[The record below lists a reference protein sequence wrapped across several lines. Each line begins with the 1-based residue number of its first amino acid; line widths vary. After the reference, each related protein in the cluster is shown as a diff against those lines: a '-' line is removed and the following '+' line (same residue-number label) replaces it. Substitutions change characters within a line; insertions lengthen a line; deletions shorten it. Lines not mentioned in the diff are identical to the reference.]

1 MWRAAIVIVFSLV
14 CLLLDILHAIQGREN
29 AADVRFVLAAVGLL
43 GFFVGF
49 SLLDNARRIE
59 ALEKQLAERK

>member
-1 MWRAAIVIVFSLV
+1 MWRAVIVIVFSLV
-14 CLLLDILHAIQGREN
+14 CLLLDIFHAILGREN
-29 AADVRFVLAAVGLL
+29 SADVRFVLASVGLL

-49 SLLDNARRIE
+49 TLLDNAGRIA

>member
-14 CLLLDILHAIQGREN
+14 CLLLDILHALLGRES
-29 AADVRFVLAAVGLL
+29 AADVRLVLAAVGLL

-49 SLLDNARRIE
+49 SLLDNAGRI
-59 ALEKQLAERK
+59 ADLEKQLAERK